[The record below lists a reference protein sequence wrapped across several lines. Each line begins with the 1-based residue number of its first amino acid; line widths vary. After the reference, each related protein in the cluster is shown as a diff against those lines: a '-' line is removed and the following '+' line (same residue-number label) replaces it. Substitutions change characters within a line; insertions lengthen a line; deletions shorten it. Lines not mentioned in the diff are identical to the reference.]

1 MIASLRMSAR
11 GLVKSLEIGKYKL
24 LDLLPDALADPVDP
38 RLKQVVLGLETLRS
52 DWDINE
58 MRSRECSHSIWR
70 GHAAFAYSL
79 VMYFQPAT
87 IVDLGVF
94 KGCSTVAM
102 ALALKRLGRG
112 KIYAVDT
119 WQGDDHLGKYNE
131 DVFNTFISDVED
143 LGLADIVRP
152 MRMLFSESARE
163 IREPVDLLHVDGF
176 HTYAA
181 TRRDFADFQRSLK
194 PGAVVLFHDVSNW
207 SFPGL
212 RAYWTLLS
220 LRYRSFRFDHASG
233 LGVVLTRGGDK
244 ALGLP
249 DRSNL
254 LDRYRLI
261 RERIGAECVF

>member
-1 MIASLRMSAR
+1 MIASLRMGAR

-52 DWDINE
+52 DWDIIE

-70 GHAAFAYSL
+70 GHAAFAHSL

-119 WQGDDHLGKYNE
+119 WQGDDHLGQYNE
-131 DVFNTFISDVED
+131 DVFNTFALPAFQGGYNLE
-143 LGLADIVRP
+143 
-152 MRMLFSESARE
+152 F
-163 IREPVDLLHVDGF
+163 
-176 HTYAA
+176 AA
-181 TRRDFADFQRSLK
+181 TLFAESTYIEAARDAEIPLQ
-194 PGAVVLFHDVSNW
+194 
-207 SFPGL
+207 
-212 RAYWTLLS
+212 LS
-220 LRYRSFRFDHASG
+220 ATHGFRVILA
-233 LGVVLTRGGDK
+233 
-244 ALGLP
+244 
-249 DRSNL
+249 N
-254 LDRYRLI
+254 
-261 RERIGAECVF
+261 